1 MKIES
6 MEGNVVEQE
15 VKKNKNTIHLLV
27 ILLVICIFGFIG
39 YVLVDQG
46 VISFGEDKNTIE
58 EKEDK
63 EEKEQEEELPK
74 KEKSETLDIT
84 NANVVSMFNNA
95 HFNIGITTDTHIYR
109 DGGYR
114 VSEMSIED
122 KILLLATQWSPLV
135 ETIGTTDPET
145 YIYELDESVLKELAE
160 KTFGPGTYE
169 PVRQITD
176 GCVTLEYDAN
186 GKKYTHTGIFG
197 CGGVNPFHAYESII
211 SATKYE
217 DRIEIVGAV
226 VYSDLESGNI
236 YKDYRKATSLGKD
249 PVNQS
254 SIYNNGGS
262 VEDVEKAYEQ
272 YINQNKDQLEQYVYT
287 YTLGED
293 QFYYLSSVARS

>member
-1 MKIES
+1 MGNEERKDNKKVKIL
-6 MEGNVVEQE
+6 
-15 VKKNKNTIHLLV
+15 TFLL
-27 ILLVICIFGFIG
+27 IICVLGFIG

-46 VISFGEDKNTIE
+46 IISFGENKNTTT
-58 EKEDK
+58 EKEK
-63 EEKEQEEELPK
+63 EKDDK
-74 KEKSETLDIT
+74 KEKEESYEEDKGETLDIT
-84 NANVVSMFNNA
+84 NANIISMFDHA

-114 VSEMSIED
+114 VSEMSIEE

-135 ETIGTTDPET
+135 EIYNTDDPE
-145 YIYELDESVLKELAE
+145 YSVYELEESTLKELAE

-169 PVRQITD
+169 PVNQITD

-186 GKKYTHTGIFG
+186 GKKYTHTGFFG
-197 CGGVNPFHAYESII
+197 CGGINPFHAYESII

-217 DRIEIVGAV
+217 DRIEIVSAV
-226 VYSDLESGNI
+226 VYFDLESENI

-262 VEDVEKAYEQ
+262 AEDVKKAYDQ
-272 YINQNKDQLEQYVYT
+272 YINQNKDQLEKYVYT

-293 QFYYLSSVARS
+293 QFYYLSSVARM

>member
-1 MKIES
+1 MGNEERKDNKKVKIL
-6 MEGNVVEQE
+6 
-15 VKKNKNTIHLLV
+15 TFLL
-27 ILLVICIFGFIG
+27 IICVLGFIG

-46 VISFGEDKNTIE
+46 IISFGENKNTTT
-58 EKEDK
+58 EKEK
-63 EEKEQEEELPK
+63 EKDDK
-74 KEKSETLDIT
+74 KEKEESSEEDKGETLDIT
-84 NANVVSMFNNA
+84 NANIISMFDHA

-135 ETIGTTDPET
+135 EIYNTDDPE
-145 YIYELDESVLKELAE
+145 YSVYELEESTLKDIAE

-186 GKKYTHTGIFG
+186 SKKYSHNGFFG
-197 CGGVNPFHAYESII
+197 CGGINPFHPYESII

-217 DRIEIVGAV
+217 DRIEIVSAV

-236 YKDYRKATSLGKD
+236 YKDYYKTISLGKD

>member
-1 MKIES
+1 MGNEERKDNKKVKIL
-6 MEGNVVEQE
+6 
-15 VKKNKNTIHLLV
+15 TFLL
-27 ILLVICIFGFIG
+27 IICVLGFIG

-46 VISFGEDKNTIE
+46 IISFGENKNTTT
-58 EKEDK
+58 EKEK
-63 EEKEQEEELPK
+63 EKDDK
-74 KEKSETLDIT
+74 KEKEESSEEDKGETLDIT
-84 NANVVSMFNNA
+84 NANIISMFDHA

-135 ETIGTTDPET
+135 EIYNTDDPE
-145 YIYELDESVLKELAE
+145 YSVYELEESTLKELAE

-169 PVRQITD
+169 PVNQITD

-186 GKKYTHTGIFG
+186 GKKYTHTGFFG
-197 CGGVNPFHAYESII
+197 CGGINPFHAYESII

-217 DRIEIVGAV
+217 DRIEIVSAV
-226 VYSDLESGNI
+226 VYFDLESENI
-236 YKDYRKATSLGKD
+236 YKDYYKTISLGKD

>member
-1 MKIES
+1 MGNEERKDNKKVKIL
-6 MEGNVVEQE
+6 
-15 VKKNKNTIHLLV
+15 TFLL
-27 ILLVICIFGFIG
+27 IICVLGFIG
-39 YVLVDQG
+39 YVLADQG
-46 VISFGEDKNTIE
+46 IISFGENKNTTT
-58 EKEDK
+58 EKEKEKDDKKETEK
-63 EEKEQEEELPK
+63 EESSEEDK
-74 KEKSETLDIT
+74 GETLDIT
-84 NANVVSMFNNA
+84 NANIITMFDHA

-114 VSEMSIED
+114 VSEMSIEE

-135 ETIGTTDPET
+135 EIYNTDDPE
-145 YIYELDESVLKELAE
+145 YSVYELEESTLKDIAE

-186 GKKYTHTGIFG
+186 SKKYSHNGFFG
-197 CGGVNPFHAYESII
+197 CGGINPFHPYESII

-236 YKDYRKATSLGKD
+236 YKDYYKTISLGKD

-293 QFYYLSSVARS
+293 QFYYLSSVARV

>member
-1 MKIES
+1 MGNEERKDNKKVKIL
-6 MEGNVVEQE
+6 
-15 VKKNKNTIHLLV
+15 TFLL
-27 ILLVICIFGFIG
+27 IICVLGFIG

-46 VISFGEDKNTIE
+46 IISFGENKNTTT
-58 EKEDK
+58 EKEK
-63 EEKEQEEELPK
+63 EKDDK
-74 KEKSETLDIT
+74 KEKEESSEEDKGETLDIT
-84 NANVVSMFNNA
+84 NANIISMFDHA

-114 VSEMSIED
+114 VSEMSIEE

-135 ETIGTTDPET
+135 EIYNTDDPE
-145 YIYELDESVLKELAE
+145 YSVYELEESTLKELAE

-169 PVRQITD
+169 PVNQITD

-186 GKKYTHTGIFG
+186 GKKYTHTGFFG
-197 CGGVNPFHAYESII
+197 CGGINPFHAYESII

-217 DRIEIVGAV
+217 DRIEIVSAV
-226 VYSDLESGNI
+226 VYFDLESENI

-262 VEDVEKAYEQ
+262 AEDVKKAYDQ
-272 YINQNKDQLEQYVYT
+272 YINQNKDQLEKYVYT

-293 QFYYLSSVARS
+293 QFYYLSSVARM

>member
-1 MKIES
+1 MHI
-6 MEGNVVEQE
+6 
-15 VKKNKNTIHLLV
+15 
-27 ILLVICIFGFIG
+27 
-39 YVLVDQG
+39 
-46 VISFGEDKNTIE
+46 
-58 EKEDK
+58 
-63 EEKEQEEELPK
+63 
-74 KEKSETLDIT
+74 
-84 NANVVSMFNNA
+84 
-95 HFNIGITTDTHIYR
+95 FNIGITTDTHIYR

-135 ETIGTTDPET
+135 EIYNTDDPE
-145 YIYELDESVLKELAE
+145 YSVYELEESTLKELAE
-160 KTFGPGTYE
+160 KNVWVQGLMK
-169 PVRQITD
+169 PVNQITD

-186 GKKYTHTGIFG
+186 GKKYTHTGFFG
-197 CGGVNPFHAYESII
+197 CGGINPFHAYESII

-217 DRIEIVGAV
+217 DRIEIVSAV
-226 VYSDLESGNI
+226 VYFDLESENI

-262 VEDVEKAYEQ
+262 AEDVEKAYEQ

>member
-1 MKIES
+1 MGNEERKDNKKVKIL
-6 MEGNVVEQE
+6 
-15 VKKNKNTIHLLV
+15 TFLL
-27 ILLVICIFGFIG
+27 IICVLGFIG

-46 VISFGEDKNTIE
+46 IISFGENKNTTI
-58 EKEDK
+58 EKEK
-63 EEKEQEEELPK
+63 EKDDK
-74 KEKSETLDIT
+74 KEKEESSEEDKGETLDIT
-84 NANVVSMFNNA
+84 NANIISMFDHA

-114 VSEMSIED
+114 VSEMSIEE

-135 ETIGTTDPET
+135 EIYNTDDPE
-145 YIYELDESVLKELAE
+145 YSVYELEESTLKDIAE

-186 GKKYTHTGIFG
+186 SKKYSHNGFFG
-197 CGGVNPFHAYESII
+197 CGGINPFHPYESII

-236 YKDYRKATSLGKD
+236 YKDYYKTISLGKD

-293 QFYYLSSVARS
+293 QFYYLSSVARV

>member
-1 MKIES
+1 MGNEERKDNKKVKIL
-6 MEGNVVEQE
+6 
-15 VKKNKNTIHLLV
+15 TFLL
-27 ILLVICIFGFIG
+27 IICVLGFIG

-46 VISFGEDKNTIE
+46 IISFGENKNTTI
-58 EKEDK
+58 EKEK
-63 EEKEQEEELPK
+63 EKDDK
-74 KEKSETLDIT
+74 KEKEESSEEDKGETLDIT
-84 NANVVSMFNNA
+84 NANIISMFDHA

-114 VSEMSIED
+114 VSEMSIEE

-135 ETIGTTDPET
+135 EIYNTDDPE
-145 YIYELDESVLKELAE
+145 YSVYEIEESTLKDIAE

-186 GKKYTHTGIFG
+186 SKKYSHNGFFG
-197 CGGVNPFHAYESII
+197 CGGINPFHPYESII

-236 YKDYRKATSLGKD
+236 YKDYYKTISLGKD

>member
-1 MKIES
+1 MGNEERKDNKKVKIL
-6 MEGNVVEQE
+6 
-15 VKKNKNTIHLLV
+15 TFLL
-27 ILLVICIFGFIG
+27 IICVLGFIG

-46 VISFGEDKNTIE
+46 IISFGENKNTTI
-58 EKEDK
+58 EKEK
-63 EEKEQEEELPK
+63 EKDDK
-74 KEKSETLDIT
+74 KEKGESSEEDKGETLDIT
-84 NANVVSMFNNA
+84 NANIISMFDHA

-114 VSEMSIED
+114 VSEMSIEE

-135 ETIGTTDPET
+135 EIYNTDEPE
-145 YIYELDESVLKELAE
+145 YSVYELEESTLKELAE

-169 PVRQITD
+169 PVNQITD
-176 GCVTLEYDAN
+176 GCVTLEYDTN
-186 GKKYTHTGIFG
+186 SKKYSHNGFFG
-197 CGGVNPFHAYESII
+197 CGGINPFHPYESII
-211 SATKYE
+211 SATKYD

-236 YKDYRKATSLGKD
+236 YKDYYKTISLGKD

-262 VEDVEKAYEQ
+262 VEDVEKVYEQ
-272 YINQNKDQLEQYVYT
+272 YINQNKDQLEKYVYT

-293 QFYYLSSVARS
+293 QFYYLSSVARM

>member
-1 MKIES
+1 MGNEERKDNKKVKIL
-6 MEGNVVEQE
+6 
-15 VKKNKNTIHLLV
+15 TFLL
-27 ILLVICIFGFIG
+27 IICVLGFIG

-46 VISFGEDKNTIE
+46 IISFGGNKNTTT
-58 EKEDK
+58 EKEK
-63 EEKEQEEELPK
+63 EKDDK
-74 KEKSETLDIT
+74 KEKEESSEEDKGETLDIT
-84 NANVVSMFNNA
+84 NANIISMFDHA

-114 VSEMSIED
+114 VSEMSIEE

-135 ETIGTTDPET
+135 EIYNTDDPE
-145 YIYELDESVLKELAE
+145 YSVYELEESTLKDIAE

-186 GKKYTHTGIFG
+186 SKKYSHNGFFG
-197 CGGVNPFHAYESII
+197 CGGINPFHPYESII

-236 YKDYRKATSLGKD
+236 YKDYYKTISLGKD

-293 QFYYLSSVARS
+293 QFYYLSSVARV

>member
-1 MKIES
+1 MGNEERKDNKKVKIL
-6 MEGNVVEQE
+6 
-15 VKKNKNTIHLLV
+15 TFLL
-27 ILLVICIFGFIG
+27 IICVLGFIG
-39 YVLVDQG
+39 YVLADQG
-46 VISFGEDKNTIE
+46 IISFGEDKNTIE

-122 KILLLATQWSPLV
+122 KLLLLATQWSPFV

-169 PVRQITD
+169 PVNQITD
-176 GCVTLEYDAN
+176 GCVTLEYDTN
-186 GKKYTHTGIFG
+186 SKKYSHNGFFG
-197 CGGVNPFHAYESII
+197 CGGINPFHAYESII

-236 YKDYRKATSLGKD
+236 YKDYHKTISLGKN

>member
-1 MKIES
+1 MGNEERKDNKKVKIL
-6 MEGNVVEQE
+6 
-15 VKKNKNTIHLLV
+15 TFLL
-27 ILLVICIFGFIG
+27 IICVLGFIG

-46 VISFGEDKNTIE
+46 IISFGENKNTTI
-58 EKEDK
+58 EKEK
-63 EEKEQEEELPK
+63 EKDDK
-74 KEKSETLDIT
+74 KEKEESSEEDKGETLDIT
-84 NANVVSMFNNA
+84 NANIISMFDHA

-114 VSEMSIED
+114 VSEMSIEE

-135 ETIGTTDPET
+135 EIYNTDDPE
-145 YIYELDESVLKELAE
+145 YSVYEIEESTLKDIAE

-186 GKKYTHTGIFG
+186 SKKYSHNGFFG
-197 CGGVNPFHAYESII
+197 CGGINPFHPYESII

-226 VYSDLESGNI
+226 VYSDLESGYI
-236 YKDYRKATSLGKD
+236 YKDYYKTISLGKD

-272 YINQNKDQLEQYVYT
+272 YINQNKDQLEKYVYT

-293 QFYYLSSVARS
+293 QFYYLSSVARM

>member
-1 MKIES
+1 MGNEERKDNKKVKIL
-6 MEGNVVEQE
+6 
-15 VKKNKNTIHLLV
+15 TFLL
-27 ILLVICIFGFIG
+27 IICVLGFIG

-46 VISFGEDKNTIE
+46 IISFGENKNTTT
-58 EKEDK
+58 EKEK
-63 EEKEQEEELPK
+63 EKDDK
-74 KEKSETLDIT
+74 KEKEESSEEDKGETLDIT
-84 NANVVSMFNNA
+84 NANIISMFDHA

-114 VSEMSIED
+114 VSEMSIEE

-135 ETIGTTDPET
+135 EIYNTDDPE
-145 YIYELDESVLKELAE
+145 YSVYELEESTLKDIAE

-186 GKKYTHTGIFG
+186 GKKYTHTGFFG
-197 CGGVNPFHAYESII
+197 CGGINPFHAYESII

-236 YKDYRKATSLGKD
+236 YKDYYKTISLGKD

>member
-1 MKIES
+1 MGNEERKDNKKVKIL
-6 MEGNVVEQE
+6 
-15 VKKNKNTIHLLV
+15 TFLL
-27 ILLVICIFGFIG
+27 IICVLGFIG

-46 VISFGEDKNTIE
+46 IISFGENKNTTT
-58 EKEDK
+58 EKEK
-63 EEKEQEEELPK
+63 EKDDK
-74 KEKSETLDIT
+74 KEKEESSEEDKGETLDIT
-84 NANVVSMFNNA
+84 NANIISMFDHA

-114 VSEMSIED
+114 VSEMSIEE

-135 ETIGTTDPET
+135 EIYNTDDPE
-145 YIYELDESVLKELAE
+145 YSVYEIEESTLKDIAE

-186 GKKYTHTGIFG
+186 SKKYSHNGFFG
-197 CGGVNPFHAYESII
+197 CGGINPFHPYESII

-236 YKDYRKATSLGKD
+236 YKDYYKTISLGKD

-272 YINQNKDQLEQYVYT
+272 YINQNKDQLEKYVYT

-293 QFYYLSSVARS
+293 QFYYLSSVARM

>member
-1 MKIES
+1 MGNEERKDNKKVKIL
-6 MEGNVVEQE
+6 
-15 VKKNKNTIHLLV
+15 TFLL
-27 ILLVICIFGFIG
+27 IICVLGFIG

-46 VISFGEDKNTIE
+46 IISFGENKNTTT
-58 EKEDK
+58 EKEK
-63 EEKEQEEELPK
+63 EKDDK
-74 KEKSETLDIT
+74 KEKEESSEEDKGETLDIT
-84 NANVVSMFNNA
+84 NANIIFMFDHA

-114 VSEMSIED
+114 VSEMSIEE

-135 ETIGTTDPET
+135 EIYNTDDPE
-145 YIYELDESVLKELAE
+145 YSVYEIEESTLKDIAE

-186 GKKYTHTGIFG
+186 SKKYSHNGFFG
-197 CGGVNPFHAYESII
+197 CGGINPFHPYESII

-236 YKDYRKATSLGKD
+236 YKDYYKTISLGKD

-254 SIYNNGGS
+254 SIYNNGVS

-272 YINQNKDQLEQYVYT
+272 YINQNKDQLEKYVYT

-293 QFYYLSSVARS
+293 QFYYLSSVARM